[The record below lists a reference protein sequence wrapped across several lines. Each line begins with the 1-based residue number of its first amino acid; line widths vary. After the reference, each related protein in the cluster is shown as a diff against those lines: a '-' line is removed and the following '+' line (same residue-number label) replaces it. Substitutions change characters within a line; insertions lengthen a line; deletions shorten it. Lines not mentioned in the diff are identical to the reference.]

1 MKPKWRQ
8 AYMDVAERFAQ
19 LSSAKK
25 LKVGAVLVKRDSII
39 AIGYNGTVS
48 GWSNECED
56 KNGET
61 KPEVLHAEANC
72 IAKLAKSFMSGEDSI
87 MFVTHAPCIHCAKM
101 IYSAG
106 VKKVFYKT
114 LYRDNSGIEFL
125 KRCSV
130 SVIQIT

>member
-1 MKPKWRQ
+1 MKQKHLE
-8 AYMDVAERFAQ
+8 AYMDTAIRF
-19 LSSAKK
+19 SKCSAAKR
-25 LKVGAVLVKRDSII
+25 LKVGCIAVKDNKII
-39 AIGYNGTVS
+39 SIGYNGTPS

-125 KRCSV
+125 KKCSV

>member
-1 MKPKWRQ
+1 
-8 AYMDVAERFAQ
+8 MDVAERFAQ

-39 AIGYNGTVS
+39 AIGYNGTPS

-61 KPEVLHAEANC
+61 KPEVFHAEANC

-125 KRCSV
+125 KKCSV